1 MEVLGYKK
9 INYQQLQ
16 SEMDKKKKEKDVHE
30 ITLAANI
37 EVKSVGTIRNCFNKE
52 EQTVSDEV
60 FTKLFTELGLDGLIL
75 WSNGERNYLIKK

>member
-16 SEMDKKKKEKDVHE
+16 TEIKKRKDEKDVHE

-37 EVKSVGTIRNCFNKE
+37 EVKSVGTIRNCFNQN

-60 FTKLFTELGLDGLIL
+60 FTKLFNELELDGIIL
-75 WSNGERNYLIKK
+75 WKNGERNYLIKK